1 LQEAHLHDK
10 RVKLCG
16 MVVMLLFRGCM
27 MQQGL
32 DGTYMKQ
39 CARQQDQVNQL
50 QSLQQSKDKKVHA
63 ELTVQ

>member
-16 MVVMLLFRGCM
+16 MVVMLLCRGCM
-27 MQQGL
+27 MEQGL

-39 CARQQDQVNQL
+39 CERQHDQVNQL
-50 QSLQQSKDKKVHA
+50 QSLHQSQHKMAHA
-63 ELTVQ
+63 ELTLQ